1 VQSAFL
7 RVFERIEQ
15 FEVGRPFEPWFIRII
30 INDALML
37 EKRKRN
43 VPFDLAFESEQL
55 PIASQE
61 PAVDDMLIANETTEA
76 IWEAI
81 GRLSAR
87 QRAVIVMRYYLGMD
101 EDEMATELDCA
112 PGTVKSRLH
121 AARQRLRELLPA
133 SE

>member
-1 VQSAFL
+1 
-7 RVFERIEQ
+7 
-15 FEVGRPFEPWFIRII
+15 
-30 INDALML
+30 ML
-37 EKRKRN
+37 ERRRRHI
-43 VPFDLAFESEQL
+43 PFDMASESEQL
-55 PIASQE
+55 PNSFQE
-61 PAVDDMLIANETTEA
+61 PAVDEMLITNETNEA

-87 QRAVIVMRYYLGMD
+87 QSAVIVMRYYLGMG

-121 AARQRLRELLPA
+121 AARQRLRQILPA